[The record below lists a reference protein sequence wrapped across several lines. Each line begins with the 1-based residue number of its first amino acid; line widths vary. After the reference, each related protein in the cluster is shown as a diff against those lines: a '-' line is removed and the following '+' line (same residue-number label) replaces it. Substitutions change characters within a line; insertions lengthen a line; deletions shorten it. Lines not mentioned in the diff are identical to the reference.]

1 MSELVFDRIF
11 NIFNQFPRIYAL
23 TPAAARSRKLIQIL
37 HDFTDSVI
45 RNRRT
50 QLEKE
55 GLQYNNNAG
64 NEDSF
69 EMYGA
74 KAKLSFLDMLLHAT
88 VDSKPLSDLDI
99 REEVDTFMFEVIFF
113 CQKKILSAKLFFP
126 LCRDTIQQLLQ

>member
-11 NIFNQFPRIYAL
+11 NILNQFPRIYAL
-23 TPAAARSRKLIQIL
+23 TPAAARSRKVIQIL
-37 HDFTDSVI
+37 HDFTDTVI

-55 GLQYNNNAG
+55 GLQYNNSSG

-88 VDSKPLSDLDI
+88 IDGEPLSNLDI

-113 CQKKILSAKLFFP
+113 LVDKKEFSI
-126 LCRDTIQQLLQ
+126 